1 MIKANLN
8 IFTKNLTRNNDK
20 VEKNYMKLK
29 NIFKSI
35 MLYILKQ
42 LASINLRRKIKKLI
56 IVKIVLIKN
65 SILI

>member
-1 MIKANLN
+1 MIKASLN